1 MTPVLNLAFAG
12 GAFSMR
18 TVWLAVIATQ
28 FALAN
33 PALTQNASNNSTSAG
48 NAISEKLPLFAKNHC
63 ETHKNPANQ
72 LFCADP
78 ELIAIG
84 AKLASAIQDR
94 LNRIPDR
101 LPAVEENAQWLRD
114 RNLSCGIFGNDPIRS
129 GDIEPIVACLS
140 KETEERIAILRN
152 PNFDC
157 LAASTAAGTLICS
170 EPSLAEAESEL
181 NGLVRELIGKLKDD
195 EARDAAAEYARWIR
209 DRDRRCRL
217 AGKDNVPLAELSSSQ
232 DCLENYLKEMTAGML
247 AARGD
252 PKRVF
257 LRILSASRPNADAVD
272 LCVTRIHTA
281 NACGNFLR
289 VRRVF
294 DSDTQ
299 VTEQSALVTAEVE
312 MVVLAPFAVC
322 SPVASNC
329 TGTCW
334 DIRAGKPGPSQP
346 GNRDSFGVTQRIRIE
361 KSFAFQKTENGRWR
375 CDLTALKPVVF
386 GTAFIGQ

>member
-1 MTPVLNLAFAG
+1 MRAG
-12 GAFSMR
+12 A
-18 TVWLAVIATQ
+18 VWLAVVAMQ
-28 FALAN
+28 LGLAPPLFA
-33 PALTQNASNNSTSAG
+33 QNSSGTD
-48 NAISEKLPLFAKNHC
+48 NAISKKLPLFAQNHC

-78 ELIAIG
+78 GLIAIG
-84 AKLASAIQDR
+84 ARLAAAIEER
-94 LNRIPDR
+94 LNRLPDR
-101 LPAVEENAQWLRD
+101 APAIEDNAEWIKD
-114 RNLSCGIFGNDPIRS
+114 RNLSCGIFGNDPVRAEE
-129 GDIEPIVACLS
+129 IEPIVACLA
-140 KETEERIAILRN
+140 KETEERIAILRD

-157 LAASTAAGTLICS
+157 LAASSAAGTLICS
-170 EPSLAEAESEL
+170 EPSLAEAESRL
-181 NGLVRELIGKLKDD
+181 NGLVRGLIGKLKDGD
-195 EARDAAAEYARWIR
+195 ARDAAAEYARWIR

-217 AGKDNVPLAELSSSQ
+217 AGKDNVPLAELSSAQ
-232 DCLENYLKEMTAGML
+232 DCLENYLREMTAGML
-247 AARGD
+247 AAKGD

-257 LRILSASRPNADAVD
+257 LRDLAASQPGANAVD

-281 NACGNFLR
+281 NSCGNFLR

-299 VTEQSALVTAEVE
+299 VTDQSALVTAEVE

-346 GNRDSFGVTQRIRIE
+346 GNRDSFGVTQHIRIE

-375 CDLTALKPVVF
+375 CDLTALKPVVS
-386 GTAFIGQ
+386 GTAFTGQ

>member
-1 MTPVLNLAFAG
+1 MRAVRLAIVALQLGLAHSAFA
-12 GAFSMR
+12 
-18 TVWLAVIATQ
+18 
-28 FALAN
+28 
-33 PALTQNASNNSTSAG
+33 QNSPDNSFDTNHS
-48 NAISEKLPLFAKNHC
+48 ISEKLPLFARNHC
-63 ETHKNPANQ
+63 ETHRNPANQ

-78 ELIAIG
+78 DLIAIG
-84 AKLASAIQDR
+84 AKLATAIQER

-101 LPAVEENAQWLRD
+101 ALAIEENAEWIRD
-114 RNLSCGIFGNDPIRS
+114 RNLSCGIFGNDPVRAE
-129 GDIEPIVACLS
+129 DIEPIVTCLA
-140 KETEERIAILRN
+140 KETEERIAILRD

-157 LAASTAAGTLICS
+157 LAAGTAAGTLICS
-170 EPSLAEAESEL
+170 EPSMAEAESQL

-195 EARDAAAEYARWIR
+195 EAGDATAEYARWTR

-247 AARGD
+247 AAKGD

-257 LRILSASRPNADAVD
+257 LRDLAASRPSADAVD
-272 LCVTRIHTA
+272 LCVTRIHMA

-299 VTEQSALVTAEVE
+299 VTDQSALVTAEVE

-334 DIRAGKPGPSQP
+334 DIRAGKPGASQP
-346 GNRDSFGVTQRIRIE
+346 SNRDSFGVTQRIRIE

-386 GTAFIGQ
+386 GTAFTGQ